1 MVAPLALFLASLAGG
16 SLMERN
22 RNKKRAE
29 AEKQNQAM
37 VDRNLDLAIN
47 PDMVK
52 SNGINLDVSGLQGPM
67 QFQRR
72 AAGGPSDMG
81 RVERFANTTLPIN
94 AQSAPRLG
102 QEQRQIGALQNIS
115 RMKSLTP
122 AQGAVNDFALQQVMK
137 PESES
142 KRFVREIYG
151 QEQAVNPI
159 LGRSMPHADGLRG
172 SASMNSPQGR
182 QAMLQRRTLEAL
194 PVGTAASLVANQVFP
209 ESKAP
214 TPYSDIAKARL
225 DLENGLITPSQFAQI
240 QNSQGAMTPYQ
251 KAQLDISRERLTAPM
266 ATAYKDAETG
276 MPVFTDRSSGQFQV
290 NGEVIDAGRLVD
302 ARDFD
307 EQVKT
312 AQPIVAGIR
321 RAQDTLDLVKNNP
334 NAFEYWR
341 VREAKAKGMVPFI
354 GDKLATETFTPEEN
368 TLRARVAREGAAI
381 INELYGAALS
391 AGEQARADTFT
402 PAENDG
408 LEQMLPKLEAALT
421 WAESKGKEILPS
433 AMDRA
438 EALLSPYNE
447 AGGEAQTFDT
457 PPPGSVFNADGTVT
471 TPEGV
476 ILEYQP

>member
-29 AEKQNQAM
+29 AEKQDQAM

-102 QEQRQIGALQNIS
+102 QEQRQIGALQNMS

-172 SASMNSPQGR
+172 SAPMNSPQGR

-194 PVGTAASLVANQVFP
+194 PIGEAASLVAKQVFP
-209 ESKAP
+209 EVPQTPDGDVIGLMVPGERKPRYLRKGDPLVDRMLASGAVPYEDTAP
-214 TPYSDIAKARL
+214 GLEVLFDEETGQEQKARWDASKGEYVRVGGL
-225 DLENGLITPSQFAQI
+225 KQSGPKTYTADQYKSAGFGTRMMNAKSILNEIERDPNFDPAAYMPQFMGGVPIIGNKLIDDNRQRYNQAQENWVTANLRKESGAVIGADEMQQEIKKYFPIAGDGPGVIAQK
-240 QNSQGAMTPYQ
+240 S
-251 KAQLDISRERLTAPM
+251 M
-266 ATAYKDAETG
+266 ARQDAERA
-276 MPVFTDRSSGQFQV
+276 MLFSSGGAYQDMNQ
-290 NGEVIDAGRLVD
+290 GEVTGGR
-302 ARDFD
+302 
-307 EQVKT
+307 
-312 AQPIVAGIR
+312 
-321 RAQDTLDLVKNNP
+321 
-334 NAFEYWR
+334 EY
-341 VREAKAKGMVPFI
+341 VG
-354 GDKLATETFTPEEN
+354 FTPEGNRVFVEN
-368 TLRARVAREGAAI
+368 GQQYVE
-381 INELYGAALS
+381 
-391 AGEQARADTFT
+391 D
-402 PAENDG
+402 
-408 LEQMLPKLEAALT
+408 
-421 WAESKGKEILPS
+421 
-433 AMDRA
+433 
-438 EALLSPYNE
+438 
-447 AGGEAQTFDT
+447 
-457 PPPGSVFNADGTVT
+457 
-471 TPEGV
+471 
-476 ILEYQP
+476 